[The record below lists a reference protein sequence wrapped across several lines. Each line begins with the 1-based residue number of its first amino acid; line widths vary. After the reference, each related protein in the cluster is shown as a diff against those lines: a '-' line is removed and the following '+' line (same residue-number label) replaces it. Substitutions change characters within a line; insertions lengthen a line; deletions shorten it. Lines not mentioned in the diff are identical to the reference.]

1 MDGAVQ
7 RKAVLIFPEIEL
19 WSLPHSH
26 TSFPFPRTPLMNLD
40 HLDRFTVYWRRDARH
55 VCTPEDME
63 KPLGS
68 FFTYEAALR
77 QQRRYQRQA
86 KHCVIRFE
94 GDTGGGD

>member
-1 MDGAVQ
+1 
-7 RKAVLIFPEIEL
+7 
-19 WSLPHSH
+19 
-26 TSFPFPRTPLMNLD
+26 MNLD

-55 VCTPEDME
+55 VGTPEDME
-63 KPLGS
+63 KSLGS

-77 QQRRYQRQA
+77 HQRRHQRQA